1 MAAVFMMTAIVIP
14 DLAHAQR
21 KILNI
26 GHKEPEIM
34 DPYTTILGFNQSI
47 VRLVYR
53 GLVRFKITPDNK
65 VTTAEVEPDMAES
78 WAMNDDGT
86 VWTFKLRKG
95 VKWHKGFG
103 DFTAEDVKFS
113 IERVQDRNLQG
124 NKFAKNL
131 EIIKE
136 VKVLDDYTMLMTLT
150 NFDPVFL
157 LHLVGYQQGYIVS
170 KKAVT
175 QYGDDY
181 AWNPVGTGPFY
192 FDRHM
197 PREKVVLK
205 AHRDYY
211 FGRLPIDEVHW
222 FDVPEDSTKMIGL
235 EKGTFDIVYPNIMTT
250 EIVAQVEKLG
260 MVIDLRGPGGQQRF
274 HINYTKP
281 PFDDIRV
288 RKAFMHS
295 IDRQAIV
302 ETLHPK
308 GLAKVGSAHCLRATS
323 VTSRWRCRSI
333 TRRCR
338 GNSCRRLATPTA
350 SPSRTTTSAN
360 PTSTRRS
367 WSWCR
372 NSSGKPGST
381 SSCNWS
387 SIRPITNTSARIS
400 TPLCCMVVPV

>member
-1 MAAVFMMTAIVIP
+1 MAVVFMMTAIVIP

-26 GHKEPEIM
+26 GHKEPETM
-34 DPYTTILGFNQSI
+34 DPYTTLLGFNQSI

-136 VKVLDDYTMLMTLT
+136 VKVLDDYTVQMTLT

-157 LHLVGYQQGYIVS
+157 LGLVGYQQGYIVS

-181 AWNPVGTGPFY
+181 AWNSVGTGPFY

-211 FGRLPIDEVHW
+211 FGRPPIDEVH
-222 FDVPEDSTKMIGL
+222 
-235 EKGTFDIVYPNIMTT
+235 
-250 EIVAQVEKLG
+250 
-260 MVIDLRGPGGQQRF
+260 
-274 HINYTKP
+274 
-281 PFDDIRV
+281 
-288 RKAFMHS
+288 
-295 IDRQAIV
+295 
-302 ETLHPK
+302 
-308 GLAKVGSAHCLRATS
+308 
-323 VTSRWRCRSI
+323 
-333 TRRCR
+333 
-338 GNSCRRLATPTA
+338 
-350 SPSRTTTSAN
+350 
-360 PTSTRRS
+360 
-367 WSWCR
+367 
-372 NSSGKPGST
+372 
-381 SSCNWS
+381 
-387 SIRPITNTSARIS
+387 
-400 TPLCCMVVPV
+400 